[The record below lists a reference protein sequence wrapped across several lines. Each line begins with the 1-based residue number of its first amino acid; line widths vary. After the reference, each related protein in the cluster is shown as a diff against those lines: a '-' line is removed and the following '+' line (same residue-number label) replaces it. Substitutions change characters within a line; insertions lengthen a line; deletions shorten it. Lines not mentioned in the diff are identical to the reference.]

1 MNGFRPRPG
10 QREIL
15 EYAGGRMGVS
25 AVPGSGKTAAV
36 AALTA
41 HLLNHQEG
49 ATAQLVPPGGRVL
62 VVTYQ
67 TAAADTLT
75 VRIREQLGQ
84 SPSGRAFD
92 VRTLHSLSYGILKSH
107 PGQAGTTADFQ
118 VVDER
123 AGADLLEK
131 AVRRWNAAHREEW
144 RRLAP
149 ADREPADWERT
160 WLDIATSVARRVVSE
175 AKNRRRSVAEIE
187 AGLQGLASPGR
198 VESFLRLGIFVY
210 RSYQQQLETMGGLDF
225 NDMVRLAVEVLE
237 THPDLRDML
246 AERWPVIVEDE
257 AQDSLPLQEQLL
269 ELISRKHGNWV
280 RVGDPNQAI
289 MSSFTASDPSSLRG
303 FLEAE
308 DVAAVEMAVS
318 GRCSRRIIDVAN
330 HLVDWACDR
339 HPVEQVR
346 NRCFR
351 CQHIVPTD
359 PGDPQQNP
367 ADAESEVLFR
377 EYGSRDLELADVAGK
392 AAGFAARNPRLTLG
406 ILVPTNRLGYE
417 VGENLTRLGVE
428 FDERLQT
435 SRPSRSVGEA
445 LGWVLSYTAS
455 PLHRGHLQ
463 RACAAVAP
471 YLRPAPAEDQPIGAD
486 DENVSRLLRSCYRPE
501 TLVFPRPGET
511 VTDSLPPVGP
521 VPEAD
526 LEAIEGFARFLG
538 HSLRASSLPVE
549 QLLLTVAQGI
559 LDGEDTARAQL
570 LASHL
575 RRRRDQHPEWRL
587 PELAADLLSSGR
599 GVLAEGDGG
608 FEPAPGR
615 VSLTTMH
622 RAKGLEW
629 DLVYLVGVDGDFFHS
644 RLEER
649 FRGDYDFLGGDPAE
663 MAAAALER
671 ALSGPGKGIG
681 GSAAGA
687 EATRDSHI
695 ELIAERLRLLY
706 VGITRARRYLS
717 ISWSRRIP
725 TATRTRGAAR
735 AAAFEVLRS
744 HCLSRTGRRGRK

>member
-41 HLLNHQEG
+41 HLLNHRGG

-75 VRIREQLGQ
+75 VRIREQLGH

-123 AGADLLEK
+123 AGSDLLER

-187 AGLQGLASPGR
+187 AGLPGLASSGR

-210 RSYQQQLETMGGLDF
+210 RNYQQQLETMGGLDF

-289 MSSFTASDPSSLRG
+289 MSSFTASDPASLRR
-303 FLEAE
+303 FLEAGE
-308 DVAAVEMAVS
+308 VAAVEMAVS

-351 CQHIVPTD
+351 RQLIMPTD
-359 PGDPQQNP
+359 LGDPQRNP

-377 EYGSRDLELADVAGK
+377 EYGSRDLELTDVAGK
-392 AAGFAARNPRLTLG
+392 AAGFAARNPGLTLG

-435 SRPSRSVGEA
+435 SRPSRSVGDA

-463 RACAAVAP
+463 RACAAAAP
-471 YLRPAPAEDQPIGAD
+471 YLRPVSGEDKQTGAD

-511 VTDSLPPVGP
+511 FTDSLPPVGP

-526 LEAIEGFARFLG
+526 LEVIEGLARFLG

-559 LDGEDTARAQL
+559 LDGEDTARAQQ

-599 GVLAEGDGG
+599 GILAEGDGG

-687 EATRDSHI
+687 EATRDSHV

-725 TATRTRGAAR
+725 TATRTRSAAR

-744 HCLSRTGRRGRK
+744 HCLSRIARRDRK

>member
-41 HLLNHQEG
+41 HLLNHREG
-49 ATAQLVPPGGRVL
+49 GPAQLVPPGGRVL

-67 TAAADTLT
+67 TAAADILR

-84 SPSGRAFD
+84 TVSGGAFD

-131 AVRRWNAAHREEW
+131 AVRKWNAAHREEW
-144 RRLAP
+144 RGLAP
-149 ADREPADWERT
+149 ADRDPTDWERT
-160 WLDIATSVARRVVSE
+160 WLDIATSVVRRVVSE
-175 AKNRRRSVAEIE
+175 AKNRRMSIAEIE
-187 AGLQGLASPGR
+187 AGLPELPSAGR
-198 VESFLRLGIFVY
+198 AEFFLRLGLAVY

-225 NDMVRLAVEVLE
+225 NDMVRHAVDLLE
-237 THPDLRDML
+237 THPDLRDRL

-269 ELISRKHGNWV
+269 ELISRKQGNWV

-289 MSSFTASDPSSLRG
+289 MSSFTASDPASLRR

-308 DVAAVEMAVS
+308 KVAAVEMAVS

-330 HLVDWACDR
+330 HLVDWACES
-339 HPVEQVR
+339 HPVVEVR

-351 CQHIVPTD
+351 RQHIAPTD

-367 ADAESEVLFR
+367 ADVESEVMFR
-377 EYGSRDLELADVAGK
+377 EYGSRDQELADVASK
-392 AAGFAARNPRLTLG
+392 AAGFAGRNPGLTLG

-435 SRPSRSVGEA
+435 SRPSRSVGDA
-445 LGWVLSYTAS
+445 LGWVLSYAAS

-471 YLRPAPAEDQPIGAD
+471 YLGPVAGEDQPTGAD
-486 DENVSRLLRSCYRPE
+486 DENVTRLLRSCYRPE
-501 TLVFPRPGET
+501 TLVFPREGET

-521 VPEAD
+521 VPDGD
-526 LEAIEGFARFLG
+526 LEAIGKFARFLE

-549 QLLLTVAQGI
+549 QQLLTVAQGV
-559 LDGEDTARAQL
+559 LDGEDMARAQQ

-587 PELAADLLSSGR
+587 PELAADLLNSGR
-599 GVLAEGDGG
+599 GVLAEGEGG
-608 FEPAPGR
+608 FEPSPGR

-629 DLVYLVGVDGDFFHS
+629 DLVYLVGADGDFFHS

-663 MAAAALER
+663 MAAAVLKR
-671 ALSGPGKGIG
+671 AHSGRGKWAGE
-681 GSAAGA
+681 SAGA
-687 EATRDSHI
+687 EATRDSHV

-717 ISWSRRIP
+717 ISWSRRVP
-725 TATRTRGAAR
+725 TAARTRSASR
-735 AAAFEVLRS
+735 AVAFEVLRS
-744 HCLSRTGRRGRK
+744 DCLSRAAARGGK

>member
-15 EYAGGRMGVS
+15 DYAGGRMGVS

-36 AALTA
+36 VALTA
-41 HLLNHQEG
+41 HLLSRRG
-49 ATAQLVPPGGRVL
+49 SGPSPLVPSGGRVL

-67 TAAADTLT
+67 TAAADHLR

-84 SPSGRAFD
+84 NTPEAAFD

-131 AVRRWNAAHREEW
+131 AVRKWNAAHREEW

-149 ADREPADWERT
+149 ADRDPAEWQRT
-160 WLDIATSVARRVVSE
+160 WLEIATGVARRVISE
-175 AKNRRRSVAEIE
+175 AKNRRRGVAALE
-187 AGLQGLASPGR
+187 AELASLPPAGP
-198 VESFLRLGIFVY
+198 EDLFLRLGLSVF

-225 NDMVRLAVEVLE
+225 NDMVRLAVDLLE
-237 THPDLRDML
+237 THSDLRGRL
-246 AERWPVIVEDE
+246 EERWPVIIEDE

-289 MSSFTASDPSSLRG
+289 MSSFTASDPSSLRR
-303 FLEAE
+303 FLEGE
-308 DVAAVEMAVS
+308 EVKAVEMAVS

-330 HLVDWACDR
+330 HLVDWACDS
-339 HPVEQVR
+339 HPVVPVR
-346 NRCFR
+346 DRCFR
-351 CQHIVPTD
+351 RQHMAPTD

-367 ADAESEVLFR
+367 ADDESEILLR
-377 EYGSRDLELADVAGK
+377 EYGSRDQELEDVTRK
-392 AAGFAARNPRLTLG
+392 ASAFAARHPELTLG

-417 VGENLTRLGVE
+417 LGENLTRLGVD

-435 SRPSRSVGEA
+435 SKPSRSVGDA
-445 LGWVLSYTAS
+445 LGWVLSYAAS
-455 PLHRGHLQ
+455 PLHRGNLQ

-471 YLRPAPAEDQPIGAD
+471 YLSSVGGGQPTGAD
-486 DENVSRLLRSCYRPE
+486 DENVFRLLRSCYRPE
-501 TLVFPRPGET
+501 TLVFPLHGET
-511 VTDSLPPVGP
+511 ATDSLPPVGP

-526 LEAIEGFARFLG
+526 MQAIERFARFLG

-549 QLLLTVAQGI
+549 QQLLTVAQGI
-559 LDGEDTARAQL
+559 LDGEDMARAQQ

-575 RRRRDQHPEWRL
+575 RRRRDQNPEWRL
-587 PELAADLLSSGR
+587 PELAGDLLSSGR
-599 GVLAEGDGG
+599 GILAEGEGG
-608 FEPAPGR
+608 FVPAPGR

-649 FRGDYDFLGGDPAE
+649 FRGDYDFLGGNPAE
-663 MAAAALER
+663 MASAALKR
-671 ALSGPGKGIG
+671 ALSGPGEG
-681 GSAAGA
+681 AAGTG
-687 EATRDSHI
+687 EATRDGHI
-695 ELIAERLRLLY
+695 ELISERLRLLY

-725 TATRTRGAAR
+725 TATRTRSPAR

-744 HCLSRTGRRGRK
+744 YGLSRAAGRGKE